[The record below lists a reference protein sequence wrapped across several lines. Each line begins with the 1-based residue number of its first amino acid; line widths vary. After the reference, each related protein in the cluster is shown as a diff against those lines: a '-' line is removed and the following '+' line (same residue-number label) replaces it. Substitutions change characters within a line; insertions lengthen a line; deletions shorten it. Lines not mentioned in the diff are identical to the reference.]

1 MPTKYTMATLPKPE
15 NPNVQVRPCHRWH
28 GPAPMPVD
36 CAGQDMTL
44 HLWVLPWTLTLTP
57 ASTLAAPNGRLRACR
72 SRRCLHKPS
81 RRSRGGALTASL
93 ASCPPQPYS
102 LDGCI
107 RPILNRR
114 CGLFSERLERM
125 RASMILCMGCGK
137 GSPQPVTA
145 HGSHAPGAAHDARRS
160 SGLSWCEHA
169 GLPVS
174 CPGSWVLLFHA

>member
-1 MPTKYTMATLPKPE
+1 MRALVRYTVAFIMPTKYTMATLPKPE

-93 ASCPPQPYS
+93 ASCPPLALQPGRLHS
-102 LDGCI
+102 ANIEQALWTVLREAGAHACVNDFVHGVWERQPTASDGAWQPCARSCTRCAALI
-107 RPILNRR
+107 R
-114 CGLFSERLERM
+114 
-125 RASMILCMGCGK
+125 
-137 GSPQPVTA
+137 T
-145 HGSHAPGAAHDARRS
+145 
-160 SGLSWCEHA
+160 
-169 GLPVS
+169 
-174 CPGSWVLLFHA
+174 VLV